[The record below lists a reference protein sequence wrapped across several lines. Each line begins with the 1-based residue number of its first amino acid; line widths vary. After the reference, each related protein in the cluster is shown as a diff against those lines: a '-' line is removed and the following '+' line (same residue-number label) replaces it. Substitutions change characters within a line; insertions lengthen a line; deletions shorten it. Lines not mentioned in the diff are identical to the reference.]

1 MISLRQV
8 SKHYSRSSSASS
20 GGPAGVGGQSR
31 VTAVDRISFD
41 VEEGEIVV
49 LLGASGCGKTTT
61 LKMINRLVEC
71 SEGEILVAGRNV
83 ADQDPVLLRRS
94 IGYVFQGVGLFPHYS
109 VASNIAAVPRL
120 LGWDRARID
129 ARVDE
134 LLELVGLTAD
144 EYRDRKPSELSG
156 GQQQRV
162 GVARALAAESSI
174 LLMDEPFGAVDPVT
188 RDSLQQELLATR
200 ETLGLTILLVT
211 HDVNEALLLA
221 DRVVVMERGGLQ
233 QLGTP
238 AELFASPASP
248 EVARLLETP
257 RRQADRLHAMAHAP
271 NGGAAGVPSGESDGA

>member
-8 SKHYSRSSSASS
+8 SKHYSRGAA
-20 GGPAGVGGQSR
+20 GPGL
-31 VTAVDRISFD
+31 VTAVDRISFE
-41 VEEGEIVV
+41 VEAGEIVV

-61 LKMINRLVEC
+61 LKMINRLIEC
-71 SEGEILVAGRNV
+71 SEGEIRVAGKNV
-83 ADQDPVLLRRS
+83 ADQDPVTLRRS
-94 IGYVFQGVGLFPHYS
+94 IGYVFQGVGLFPHHS

-120 LGWDRARID
+120 LGWERPRID

-134 LLELVGLTAD
+134 LLELVGLAAS
-144 EYRDRKPSELSG
+144 EYRDRQPSELSG

-188 RDSLQQELLATR
+188 RDSLQQQLLATR
-200 ETLGLTILLVT
+200 DALGLTILLVT

-221 DRVVVMERGGLQ
+221 DRVAVMERGALL

-238 AELFASPASP
+238 AELFASPASV

-257 RRQADRLHAMAHAP
+257 RRQADRLHAMAHAS
-271 NGGAAGVPSGESDGA
+271 NDGVPADEPDRA

>member
-94 IGYVFQGVGLFPHYS
+94 IGYVFQGVGLFPHHS

-134 LLELVGLTAD
+134 LLELVGLTAN

-200 ETLGLTILLVT
+200 DTLGLTILLVT

-248 EVARLLETP
+248 EVARLLEAP
-257 RRQADRLHAMAHAP
+257 RRQADRLHAMAHAS
-271 NGGAAGVPSGESDGA
+271 NGGAAGVPSGESDRA